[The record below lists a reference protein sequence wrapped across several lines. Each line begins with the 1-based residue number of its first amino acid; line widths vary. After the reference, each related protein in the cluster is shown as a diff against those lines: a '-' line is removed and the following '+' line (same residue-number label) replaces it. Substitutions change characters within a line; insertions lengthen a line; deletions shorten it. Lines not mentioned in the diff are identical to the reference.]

1 MILTAHQPCYLPWLG
16 LFNKIEL
23 SDEFCFFDIVQYQR
37 KDFNNR
43 NKIISDKKP
52 IWLNVPVNDSG
63 RFNKNINEIK
73 ISGDIWKKKQLKSIY
88 LSYKKTKFFENYFDI
103 FSKNLQ
109 KKYIF
114 LVDLNFELTLFF
126 LKSLDIKTKVVKA
139 SDFNFTGKKSDL
151 VLDMCLKLKAK
162 KYLFGIQGKKYADVE
177 KFREN
182 NIEVVFQ
189 DYKHPEYNQNSF
201 IFYKNM
207 SIIDLLFNEGPNSKN
222 ILMKNNEKI

>member
-103 FSKNLQ
+103 FSKILQ

-126 LKSLDIKTKVVKA
+126 LKW
-139 SDFNFTGKKSDL
+139 
-151 VLDMCLKLKAK
+151 CP
-162 KYLFGIQGKKYADVE
+162 
-177 KFREN
+177 
-182 NIEVVFQ
+182 
-189 DYKHPEYNQNSF
+189 HF
-201 IFYKNM
+201 I
-207 SIIDLLFNEGPNSKN
+207 S
-222 ILMKNNEKI
+222 